1 MMIGSVRTGIGGG
14 GGLGASTVLGVLQF
28 FPAFGWGKKLS
39 CWHSLFARTGPWLIV
54 LSEELVTTV
63 EIVRVLSPSNVV
75 NNVVTNL

>member
-39 CWHSLFARTGPWLIV
+39 CWHSLFASTVPWLNV
-54 LSEELVTTV
+54 FDVVLVTTV
-63 EIVRVLSPSNVV
+63 QVVRVLLPSNVV